1 MSSLPIRKI
10 CSLFLASLMFMS
22 CSTGFAE
29 SLTIWQPAEE
39 AQEET
44 NEVVEYT
51 VEEKLFEPLDFGD
64 FSLALDPSIVGNVAE
79 KKDNEVYLALFPDY
93 SREGFHNNLVASW
106 WEKGGDLSDVDA
118 SAYSMA
124 YLLDTRD
131 DLEKQKIH
139 ASNPELLDA
148 RIVLLDGVPAVLSS
162 FRFDVDYR
170 DLGQDLQQPLFVKS
184 LLVSR
189 EEGGTWQFVAT
200 ADTEEAMKQYYD
212 PILQSFSW
220 KEEEPNPVLDQTAG
234 LLQMPQ

>member
-22 CSTGFAE
+22 CSMGFAE
-29 SLTIWQPAEE
+29 SLTIWQPTVE

-64 FSLALDPSIVGNVAE
+64 FSLAMDPSIVGNVAE

-148 RIVLLDGVPAVLSS
+148 KIVLLDGVPAVLSS
-162 FRFDVDYR
+162 FRFDVDYK

-200 ADTEEAMKQYYD
+200 ADTEEAMTQYYD